1 MRPMRFTSGSGSPT
15 LARWV
20 LLLTGVGVT
29 TAGFVG
35 LVIAENR
42 GRGHSPW
49 WVVGLVG
56 LVGVSLAL
64 GSPRHGSG
72 TDD

>member
-1 MRPMRFTSGSGSPT
+1 
-15 LARWV
+15 V

-49 WVVGLVG
+49 WIFGLVG
-56 LVGVSLAL
+56 LVGVLLAL
-64 GSPRHGSG
+64 GSPRQGSG
-72 TDD
+72 TDG